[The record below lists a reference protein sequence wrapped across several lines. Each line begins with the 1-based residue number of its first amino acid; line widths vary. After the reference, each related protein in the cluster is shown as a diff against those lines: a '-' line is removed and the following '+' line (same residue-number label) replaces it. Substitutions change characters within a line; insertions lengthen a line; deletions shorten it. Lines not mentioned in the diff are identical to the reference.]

1 MLPKKTRFTAVRW
14 SVALTVLTAAAPAF
28 LRGAPVPALPAYR
41 GFVIDDS
48 GVRDQ
53 PDLNEILAAT
63 REQIDIVHAVGLP
76 SGILAFF
83 ESVRFKLV
91 PAGRFAGKTP
101 GLYAG
106 RGERSVQV
114 SAAIVSTGHKP
125 VLLHE
130 LLHALHDQ
138 VIEQGF
144 KNPAI
149 LGYYE
154 RAKSVPA
161 YAAKSHMM
169 QNEKEYFACS
179 ATTYL
184 FGVTAQEP
192 FHRGKLR
199 ENQPEFY
206 AFLKELFG
214 PAAGNY
220 AGSLTR

>member
-1 MLPKKTRFTAVRW
+1 MLPKTTRFTAVW
-14 SVALTVLTAAAPAF
+14 LSFALAVVIAAPEF
-28 LRGAPVPALPAYR
+28 LRGEPVPALPVYR
-41 GFVIDDS
+41 GFVIDDT

-53 PDLNEILAAT
+53 AGLSDILAAT

-76 SGILAFF
+76 AGILAFF

-91 PAGRFAGKTP
+91 PVGRFAGNTP
-101 GLYAG
+101 GLYSG

-130 LLHALHDQ
+130 LLHAYHDQ
-138 VIEQGF
+138 AIEKGF
-144 KNPAI
+144 KNPVI

-154 RAKSVPA
+154 RAKAVPA

-192 FHRGKLR
+192 FHREKLK

-206 AFLKELFG
+206 AFLTGLFG